1 MTTCTKKPNGENRKI
16 EEIVLFHKV
25 NYNKKKQYLAEVF
38 PKDVGTRNSHNTRK
52 INNIVNIICGTSLYS
67 EYFLSSI

>member
-1 MTTCTKKPNGENRKI
+1 MTACMKEPNGENWKI

-25 NYNKKKQYLAEVF
+25 NYNKTPQYLAEVI
-38 PKDVGTRNSHNTRK
+38 PKNVGTRNSHNTRK
-52 INNIVNIICGTSLYS
+52 INNIVNIICQTSLYS